1 MCQALYPSRAET
13 VTTRGRKTL
22 TVGPRPTSL
31 ATVIT
36 PPFCL
41 TMPSTEAM
49 RGPVT
54 RPRSLDPIDRGII
67 EALQE
72 NGRSAFRAVAA
83 RVGVAEA
90 TVRTRYARLVE
101 DGILQVTGVTNPL
114 GLGFD
119 AMAMIGM
126 RTSGSPEPV
135 ADQIA
140 SWEEVSY
147 VVVTAGRYDLLVEVV
162 CTDRH
167 HLLELTT
174 RARSL
179 EGVDSTE
186 TFLYLTLAKQVFA
199 WGTHVEQEAA
209 TG

>member
-1 MCQALYPSRAET
+1 
-13 VTTRGRKTL
+13 
-22 TVGPRPTSL
+22 
-31 ATVIT
+31 
-36 PPFCL
+36 
-41 TMPSTEAM
+41 M

-72 NGRSAFRAVAA
+72 NGRTAFRAVAA

-135 ADQIA
+135 ADEIA

-174 RARSL
+174 RARAL